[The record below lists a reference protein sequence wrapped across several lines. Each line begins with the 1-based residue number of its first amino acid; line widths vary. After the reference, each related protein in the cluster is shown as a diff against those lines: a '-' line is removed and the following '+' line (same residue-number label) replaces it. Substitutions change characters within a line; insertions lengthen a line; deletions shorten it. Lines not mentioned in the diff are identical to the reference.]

1 MVKRLVK
8 DLLYEDL
15 TYKIQG
21 CFYKVYNTLGFGHK
35 ETVYQKALAKEFQRQ
50 GISFEAE
57 KALSIFYLGEK
68 VGVYRPD
75 FVVEKKVI
83 VEVKSMKFLPTEAE
97 EQLIH
102 YLKGTGFKLGFLVNF
117 GAKRL
122 EIKRRIWSKSA

>member
-1 MVKRLVK
+1 M
-8 DLLYEDL
+8 
-15 TYKIQG
+15 
-21 CFYKVYNTLGFGHK
+21 
-35 ETVYQKALAKEFQRQ
+35 AKEFQRQ